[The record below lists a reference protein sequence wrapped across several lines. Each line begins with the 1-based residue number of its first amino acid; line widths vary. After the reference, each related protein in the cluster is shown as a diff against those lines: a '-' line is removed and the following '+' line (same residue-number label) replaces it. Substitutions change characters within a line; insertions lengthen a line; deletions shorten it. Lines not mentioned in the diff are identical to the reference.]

1 MNNKLNIIQ
10 LNVAGCQLR
19 VHSLLNDKSYLAAS
33 ILMIQDPWWGRI
45 GYNKT
50 IDPKTINIYGTTN
63 SPFWMCFSPPG
74 ISGPKG
80 PGVSIYV
87 RRDIPGLLA
96 QYSDSLPPH
105 PNVLAVDIIYNG
117 SLTTLV
123 NVYIHSDNK
132 RYEEAL
138 NHLICHP
145 YPSSHPIVIA
155 GDFNAHHPNWALE
168 GSKWVDNHPNPN
180 ARLLDNWISENDFH
194 IFNDLTM
201 PTRIGRRGQSDSII
215 NLTLL
220 NSAAVDAFED
230 FEWTCK
236 AEGAMG
242 LDHNIILWTISLHI
256 HADGTTDTKPPPNF
270 VIDLEIEDDWTSC
283 FDFLLS
289 LALLPLNPK
298 TPADLESMANS
309 ILQAMTQATQDTM
322 PQKKQG
328 KRGSQLP
335 WWSSKC
341 SKALRE
347 LKHPSDSRSC
357 NARRAALR
365 GAIRRACKSHANKVC
380 KAATVGNIFRYTN
393 WYKGKQRAPLPPI
406 RFGGSLVTQ
415 PQQKAITLTNKFFP
429 KATLAKVL
437 LEPLGIPLS
446 PQRPWHS
453 ITKEEVEA
461 ALADLSNTSAPGAFG
476 TNYQLLKWA
485 FSLNP
490 VPILALYNGCLTLG
504 YHPTCLC
511 NAVIAVI
518 PKPNRNNMS
527 NPKSYR
533 PISLLETLS
542 KCLEKVI
549 MRRLIYESGK
559 FDLIPHS
566 QFGGRNMTSCINAS
580 LCLTHNVK
588 AQWALGKHV
597 SLLTMDV
604 SGYFNNVDHARL
616 VYTLRR
622 LGFAH
627 KICQWLISYLH
638 KRTAQPKI
646 DDTLCNPINLPAV
659 GIPQGSPLSPILS
672 SIYLIPLLRAI
683 QDPQVHTYAYVNNF
697 SILAFSHSH
706 SANAQILKEIAL
718 LANET
723 LQLLGLE
730 FKLPKSNL
738 IHFISQKQQPSNAK
752 VKIPL
757 EHGALNITPKVVVRW
772 LGFYLDQKL
781 NFQEHIRYMAN
792 KANAVLA
799 GLQMLADT
807 VRGMTM
813 RHARIL
819 FISCV

>member
-1 MNNKLNIIQ
+1 
-10 LNVAGCQLR
+10 
-19 VHSLLNDKSYLAAS
+19 
-33 ILMIQDPWWGRI
+33 
-45 GYNKT
+45 
-50 IDPKTINIYGTTN
+50 
-63 SPFWMCFSPPG
+63 MCFSPPG

-96 QYSDSLPPH
+96 RYSDSLPPH
-105 PNVLAVDIIYNG
+105 PNVLAVDVIYNG

-123 NVYIHSDNK
+123 NVYIHGDNE

-155 GDFNAHHPNWALE
+155 
-168 GSKWVDNHPNPN
+168 
-180 ARLLDNWISENDFH
+180 DNWISENDFH

-215 NLTLL
+215 DLTLL

-230 FEWTCK
+230 FEWTCE

-242 LDHNIILWTISLHI
+242 SDHNIISWTISSHI
-256 HADGTTDTKPPPNF
+256 HADGTTDTEPPPNF
-270 VIDLEIEDDWTSC
+270 VIDLEIEDDWTSR

-289 LALLPLNPK
+289 LAHLPLDPK
-298 TPADLESMANS
+298 TPADLESMANG

-328 KRGSQLP
+328 KRGSQSP
-335 WWSSKC
+335 WWSSEC
-341 SKALRE
+341 SKALQPLSVE
-347 LKHPSDSRSC
+347 LSDAPASLTPTKCAKLPPSGTFSGTPTGTRANDGPPATNTFRRRPCHPTS
-357 NARRAALR
+357 A
-365 GAIRRACKSHANKVC
+365 KSHRPDRQ
-380 KAATVGNIFRYTN
+380 ILPQSDL
-393 WYKGKQRAPLPPI
+393 GKSIARAP
-406 RFGGSLVTQ
+406 RNS
-415 PQQKAITLTNKFFP
+415 
-429 KATLAKVL
+429 
-437 LEPLGIPLS
+437 PL

-461 ALADLSNTSAPGAFG
+461 ALADSSNTSAPGAFG
-476 TNYQLLKWA
+476 TNYRLLKWA
-485 FSLNP
+485 FSSNP

-504 YHPTCLC
+504 YHPTCLR

-549 MRRLIYESGK
+549 TRRLIYESGK

-566 QFGGRNMTSCINAS
+566 QFGGRDMTSCIDAG
-580 LCLTHNVK
+580 LCLTHDVK

-627 KICQWLISYLH
+627 EICQWLISYLH

-646 DDTLCNPINLPAV
+646 DDTLCDPINLPAV
-659 GIPQGSPLSPILS
+659 ASHKALPYHQSCHLYTRSPSSVQFKTHRFTPTLTSTTSPYLPSLTPTPPMLRS
-672 SIYLIPLLRAI
+672 SKKL
-683 QDPQVHTYAYVNNF
+683 
-697 SILAFSHSH
+697 HS
-706 SANAQILKEIAL
+706 
-718 LANET
+718 
-723 LQLLGLE
+723 G
-730 FKLPKSNL
+730 
-738 IHFISQKQQPSNAK
+738 
-752 VKIPL
+752 
-757 EHGALNITPKVVVRW
+757 
-772 LGFYLDQKL
+772 
-781 NFQEHIRYMAN
+781 
-792 KANAVLA
+792 
-799 GLQMLADT
+799 
-807 VRGMTM
+807 
-813 RHARIL
+813 
-819 FISCV
+819 